1 MKKIL
6 GCALCFFVLI
16 SCLTFNSVN
25 ALDDVFPYEVY
36 CSNNQPSIGS
46 IITIRVAL
54 TDYKNATKKIR
65 GLQIDMTN
73 IDKSVFEVV
82 EHKTLINETNVA
94 SNTTSYSESNSRVR
108 LVYAKSDGTLDDDV
122 SDLMEVKV
130 KIKDTVTMNG
140 SISIPITLKIQT
152 VDIGAAGRI
161 TQKTAL
167 DVNYHLGGGVFSAD
181 IQWGKMMFEYTD
193 GVWNPTTHKYE
204 NGGWNCNDE
213 DNLIKVS
220 NNGNIDISATYDY
233 VSKDEYSNIVG
244 TFKNSEDKDIK
255 SSEIKSGQALSVYL
269 QLSGNPT
276 KEINEQSIGTVKIEL
291 DEVVQQ

>member
-1 MKKIL
+1 MRLPMIL
-6 GCALCFFVLI
+6 
-16 SCLTFNSVN
+16 
-25 ALDDVFPYEVY
+25 
-36 CSNNQPSIGS
+36 
-46 IITIRVAL
+46 
-54 TDYKNATKKIR
+54 
-65 GLQIDMTN
+65 MTN

-167 DVNYHLGGGVFSAD
+167 DVNYHLVV
-181 IQWGKMMFEYTD
+181 T
-193 GVWNPTTHKYE
+193 P
-204 NGGWNCNDE
+204 
-213 DNLIKVS
+213 
-220 NNGNIDISATYDY
+220 
-233 VSKDEYSNIVG
+233 
-244 TFKNSEDKDIK
+244 K
-255 SSEIKSGQALSVYL
+255 S
-269 QLSGNPT
+269 
-276 KEINEQSIGTVKIEL
+276 
-291 DEVVQQ
+291 